1 MKTVSVKVKIPDGWE
16 LDCDELRLANRGE
29 KYVLSDGTICTA
41 QKDDYGLLFV
51 PKIIVRKIE
60 PWKQPD
66 FLKPGWIAMDENG
79 EWYWYIKEPFYSS
92 DEDQWF
98 SGDNVILMSEVNWTP
113 PKCTDWKQSKR
124 RIE

>member
-1 MKTVSVKVKIPDGWE
+1 MKEVSVKVQIPDGWE
-16 LDCDELRLANRGE
+16 FDELRLAKRGE
-29 KYVLSDGTICTA
+29 KYLLLNGSIQVAQSD
-41 QKDDYGLLFV
+41 DSSFFEV

-66 FLKPGWIAMDENG
+66 FLKPGWIAMDEDG

-92 DEDQWF
+92 DENQWF
-98 SGDNVILMSEVNWTP
+98 SGDKVILMSEVNWTQP
-113 PKCTDWKQSKR
+113 QCTDWKQSKR